1 MWSII
6 TPWAQINIVELH
18 VDKHEPGYT
27 VQGLHIYGL

>member
-18 VDKHEPGYT
+18 VDKHEPHT
-27 VQGLHIYGL
+27 VQGLHIYGI